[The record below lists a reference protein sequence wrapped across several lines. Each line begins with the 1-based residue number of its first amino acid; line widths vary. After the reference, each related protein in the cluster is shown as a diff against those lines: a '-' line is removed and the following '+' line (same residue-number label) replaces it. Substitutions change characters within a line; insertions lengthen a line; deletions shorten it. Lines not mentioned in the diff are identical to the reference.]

1 MALRN
6 TEDRNMKISI
16 SIPTYNRL
24 NFLIKA
30 IEEIKKI
37 SDFEEIKLQLAIS
50 NIASED
56 GTSEYLES
64 LKKEKINNLEISIFN
79 NKRKEINSN
88 WYYLNNI
95 ISNEIDWVWMHGDD
109 DVIIDKDCISLLAPF
124 LRDPTINF
132 IIVPQVKRIGL
143 QSPSHLTGTL
153 QNMAESYGLHDLLGW
168 VSQIIVRR
176 QIYHSYAMH
185 HFEITKN
192 VNSREDFISK
202 RYSSFPHVNYFFENF
217 SQDKVILVYN
227 KIIEEQVRPEDLNTH
242 NAEPK
247 HNRAFLEGVFFFG
260 EQVARFLEKKNKK
273 VPLKF
278 FRYVNKNLIFLMLDM
293 AINNRAMNGSRCVPL
308 DAEYKIILQSLIRR
322 VDEISFVR
330 VALLLLECIE
340 YYEPTK
346 DMPSHIANLNS
357 AIYNFEI
364 D

>member
-1 MALRN
+1 
-6 TEDRNMKISI
+6 MKISISISI
-16 SIPTYNRL
+16 SIPTYNRV
-24 NFLIKA
+24 NFLTKA

-37 SDFEEIKLQLAIS
+37 SEFEEIALHLAIS

-56 GTSEYLES
+56 GTLEYLEI
-64 LKKEKINNLEISIFN
+64 LKKAKKFNNLEISIFN
-79 NKRKEINSN
+79 KKRKEINCN
-88 WYYLNNI
+88 WYYLDKV

-124 LRDPTINF
+124 LRDPTTNF

-153 QNMAESYGLHDLLGW
+153 QSMAESYGLHDLLGW

-176 QIYHSYAMH
+176 HIYHKYAMH

-192 VNSREDFISK
+192 VNSREDFISQ

-217 SQDKVILVYN
+217 SQDKVVLVYN

-242 NAEPK
+242 NAGPK

-260 EQVARFLEKKNKK
+260 EQIAHFLEKKNKK

-293 AINNRAMNGSRCVPL
+293 AINNRTMNGSRYVPL
-308 DAEYKIILQSLIRR
+308 EAKYKIIIQSLIRR

-330 VALLLLECIE
+330 VALLLLECID
-340 YYEPTK
+340 YYESIDKVPPQFL
-346 DMPSHIANLNS
+346 DLNIAF
-357 AIYNFEI
+357 YNFEI